1 LRHTQPHKRNSG
13 MRSMR
18 INILLA
24 SVDGLY
30 AQPLGVLLYHSAR
43 IARFVVEQHYQ
54 NRRPQNLPPRMMAP
68 GQLR

>member
-1 LRHTQPHKRNSG
+1 
-13 MRSMR
+13 MR

-30 AQPLGVLLYHSAR
+30 AQPFGVLLYHSAR